1 MSGPHHRRALACAG
15 LLAVA
20 GCTMGPD
27 YHLPATAAVNRPA
40 ARGPLE
46 VPAGLAAADELPP
59 RWWHLYAD
67 PVLDRLE
74 EQALADN
81 TDLRIAAANLARAQ
95 ALTRVAEGS
104 AEPEIAVDA
113 AAERARLSGES
124 FLLSEPLPVATLGSA
139 NLQVSYQLD
148 LFGRIRRSVEAAR
161 ADEEARRALV
171 GAVRV
176 TLAAEV
182 ARAYVGVC
190 GAQEAADTV
199 EAAAAIQQDLVR
211 AARRLQAAG
220 RGSAIEVTAAQARA
234 DEAEALV
241 PQARARAKAGL
252 YQLAF
257 LLGRT
262 PTEYPREAQACH
274 HLPELVRALPVG
286 DGAALLARR
295 PDVRAAERQL
305 AAATARIG
313 VATAELYPQIGFGLS
328 AGSTGFLSDLGTA
341 PANSW
346 SIGSLIHWAFPGAG
360 ARARV
365 KAADADAQ
373 RALAQFD
380 GTVLTALREAQTAL
394 AIYGEDHARLASLGK
409 AAQAAKLGANQVA
422 RLREAG
428 RAAVQADLGSRAGAL
443 AAELREQAAHEAV
456 VQDQVSLFMALGGGW

>member
-1 MSGPHHRRALACAG
+1 MSRPYRARILALAG
-15 LLAVA
+15 LLMLT
-20 GCTMGPD
+20 GCTVGPD
-27 YHLPATAAVNRPA
+27 YHVPAASAVNRPA

-46 VPAGLAAADELPP
+46 GVAGLTDADDVPA
-59 RWWHLYAD
+59 RWWHLYDD

-74 EQALADN
+74 EQALAGN
-81 TDLRIAAANLARAQ
+81 TDLRVAAANLARAQ
-95 ALTRVAEGS
+95 ALTRVAEGA

-113 AAERARLSGES
+113 AAEHARLSGES
-124 FLLSEPLPVATLGSA
+124 SLLSEALPVADLGSA
-139 NLQVSYQLD
+139 NLQVSYELD

-161 ADEEARRALV
+161 ADEETRRALV

-176 TLAAEV
+176 TLAAHV
-182 ARAYVGVC
+182 ARAYVEVC
-190 GAQEAADTV
+190 GAQEMADTV
-199 EAAAAIQQDLVR
+199 DAATTLQHNLLQ
-211 AARRLQAAG
+211 AARRMQAAG
-220 RGSAIEVTAAQARA
+220 RFSAIEVTAAQARA
-234 DEAEALV
+234 DEVEALA

-257 LLGRT
+257 LLGRA
-262 PTEYPREAQACH
+262 PAEYPREALACR
-274 HLPELVRALPVG
+274 HLPELARPLPVG
-286 DGAALLARR
+286 DGASLLGRR

-313 VATAELYPQIGFGLS
+313 VATAELYPQIGFGVS
-328 AGSTGFLSDLGTA
+328 AGSSGFLRDLGTA

-346 SIGSLIHWAFPGAG
+346 SIGSLIHWSFPGAG

-380 GTVLTALREAQTAL
+380 GTVLTALREAQTML
-394 AIYGEDHARLASLGK
+394 TTYGEDHARLASLGR
-409 AAQAAKLGANQVA
+409 AAQAARLGADQVA

-428 RAAVQADLGSRAGAL
+428 RAAQQDDLGGRARAL
-443 AAELREQAAHEAV
+443 AAELREEAAHEAV